1 MTKEVIATEK
11 KKIGKKKK
19 KLRRNNLLV
28 LDIGIVTS
36 RRPGIAGAISAKEPV
51 AQKKKKGKKKREHP
65 NTRDVTA
72 SWRQNLQGRS
82 TLAHSSV
89 T

>member
-51 AQKKKKGKKKREHP
+51 AQKKKKRKEKKRTSKH
-65 NTRDVTA
+65 A
-72 SWRQNLQGRS
+72 
-82 TLAHSSV
+82 
-89 T
+89 